1 LTPPE
6 GNSYSFTKG
15 HRERGIVME
24 MHRRHDGSLMAGTA
38 AASLAE
44 RARAQAELPK
54 PPQVAGNHSGD
65 PDGWAPA
72 AGRSSA
78 A

>member
-1 LTPPE
+1 
-6 GNSYSFTKG
+6 
-15 HRERGIVME
+15 ME

-78 A
+78 T